1 MSTIKYEDDDS
12 MAQFEKLGELLPVPV
27 GYKMLIALPKTKEKT
42 DGGIVLP
49 DERRNAESVA
59 SIIGLVIA
67 QGDDCYRDEAKFGS
81 PWCCVGDWVLIRS
94 YAGTRFKVN
103 ETEFRLINDDSID
116 AVVEDPRGIS
126 RV

>member
-1 MSTIKYEDDDS
+1 MATIKYEGDDVDYLN
-12 MAQFEKLGELLPVPV
+12 KLGGQLPTPV
-27 GYKMLIALPKTKEKT
+27 GYKMLIALPKTKEMT

-67 QGDDCYRDEAKFGS
+67 QGEDCYADTDRYTN
-81 PWCCVGDWVLIRS
+81 PWCFVGDWVVIRS
-94 YAGTRFKVN
+94 YSGTRFKVN
-103 ETEFRLINDDSID
+103 DTEFRIINEDSID

>member
-1 MSTIKYEDDDS
+1 MATIKYEGDEVDY
-12 MAQFEKLGELLPVPV
+12 FEKLGEQLPRPV
-27 GYKMLIALPKTKEKT
+27 GYKMLIALPKTKEMT

-67 QGDDCYRDEAKFGS
+67 MGDDCYKDKSRYNS
-81 PWCCVGDWVLIRS
+81 PWCELGDWVVIRS
-94 YAGTRFKVN
+94 YSGTRFKVN
-103 ETEFRLINDDSID
+103 DTEFRIINEDSID
-116 AVVEDPRGIS
+116 AVVADPRGIS

>member
-1 MSTIKYEDDDS
+1 MATIKYEGNEEDY
-12 MAQFEKLGELLPVPV
+12 FEKLGDTLPRPV
-27 GYKMLIALPKTKEKT
+27 GYKMLLALPKTKEST

-67 QGDDCYRDEAKFGS
+67 QGDDCYRDQTRYMS
-81 PWCCVGDWVLIRS
+81 PWCKVGDWVVIRS
-94 YAGTRFKVN
+94 YSGTRFKVN
-103 ETEFRLINDDSID
+103 DTEFRIINEDSID
-116 AVVEDPRGIS
+116 AVVTDPRGIS